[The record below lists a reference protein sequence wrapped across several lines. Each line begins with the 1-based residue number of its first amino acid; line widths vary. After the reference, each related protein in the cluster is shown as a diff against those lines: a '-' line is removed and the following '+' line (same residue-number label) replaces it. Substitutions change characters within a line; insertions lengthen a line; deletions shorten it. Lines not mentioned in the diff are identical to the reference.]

1 MQQDQ
6 VKIDK
11 NKELKEEYV
20 KYLIEVPSHKFAS
33 KAIGKDA
40 DTTRAWRKEDTEFSA
55 RCEAALA
62 EFVRKTLKRT
72 KPEFALER
80 LLKEDF
86 SERSEI
92 AGVEGKPLLLPIPIL
107 ENLRMEEQNSN
118 EKNQTTSN

>member
-1 MQQDQ
+1 MLTT
-6 VKIDK
+6 KKPNSKEDK
-11 NKELKEEYV
+11 NAVFKNQYVNYLK
-20 KYLIEVPSHKFAS
+20 EVPSHKFAS

-86 SERSEI
+86 SERSEFTG
-92 AGVEGKPLLLPIPIL
+92 AEGKSLLPTPLLANLNN
-107 ENLRMEEQNSN
+107 EN
-118 EKNQTTSN
+118 